1 MFFVLQDKVLN
12 FLKGVDVILDIGK
25 NCLQLNVVEV
35 KGVIII
41 FCAING
47 VLTVFFALKR
57 DAVSAE
63 MVLRV

>member
-35 KGVIII
+35 KSVIII
-41 FCAING
+41 FCAVNG

-63 MVLRV
+63 LVLRV

>member
-35 KGVIII
+35 KSVIII
-41 FCAING
+41 FCAVNG